1 VPIASRASTALVTL
15 TELLLTVRVG
25 DLLPP
30 RHELAKRAGVG
41 IGTLERAFDTLTSAG
56 AVELDSVPRAG
67 TKVSRMDYCA
77 LWRYADRS
85 MLRGQLPLNLTVETE
100 AIEVALGS
108 ALAAQ
113 SLEVSLVYREGAGRR
128 ARAITRNLGDF
139 AVMSRSAFERFA
151 GELSAVYGFGPG
163 SYYGTIGLYRL
174 RRDEDGPVRRVGVDK
189 QSPDHV
195 AMVRR
200 EYPSAEIVDTPF
212 RLIPPQIVNRRLD
225 ATVWFGGAPLPVQYV
240 SVLRAEL
247 VRGARTAGLLSS
259 EAVVVAPT
267 DGAAHNLFSELDGE
281 LLAKT
286 FAHVVETGT
295 QGAR

>member
-1 VPIASRASTALVTL
+1 MALVTL
-15 TELLLTVRVG
+15 TELLLTVKVG
-25 DLLPP
+25 DSLPP

-41 IGTLERAFDTLTSAG
+41 IGTLERAFDTLTDAG

-77 LWRYADRS
+77 LWRFAGRS
-85 MLRGQLPLNLTVETE
+85 VLRGQLPLHLTVEME

-113 SLEVSLVYREGAGRR
+113 SLEVALVYREGAGRR
-128 ARAITRNLGDF
+128 AGDITRSLGDF
-139 AVMSRSAFERFA
+139 AVMSRNSFETFP

-174 RRDEDGPVRRVGVDK
+174 RRDEEGPVRRVGVDK

-195 AMVRR
+195 AMVAR

-225 ATVWFGGAPLPVQYV
+225 ATVWFGGVPLPVQYV
-240 SVLRAEL
+240 SALRAEL
-247 VRGARTAGLLSS
+247 VSAPRSAGLSSS

-267 DGAAHNLFSELDGE
+267 GGAAHNLFSELDGE
-281 LLAKT
+281 LLTKT
-286 FAHVVETGT
+286 FTRVVETGT
-295 QGAR
+295 EGAR